1 MENENQKSAVII
13 GAGAAGLAA
22 ALELLDKSDI
32 KPVILEAT
40 NQAGGLASTPFFNG
54 NRTELFG
61 QRIYFGSVDNRNWWQ
76 TVCESDQESDS
87 DNNNTATKLVTG
99 RQVSKIY
106 HDGKLLSFPFKAN
119 TKTLGQLGARE
130 LLNSTL
136 DRTTGKL
143 SAKEKPENLEQFFIQ
158 QYGKTLYEKL
168 FQPYAEKFWGTT
180 CDQISPEIG
189 IQRFEQ
195 FTASQAHSEFLGQSS
210 KPGAESFWSPINDEG
225 QVWTQLSNKI
235 IERGGEIHYKYRVDE
250 IDLDKNG
257 INSVSCVNPE
267 TQDRYAI
274 PADYCISTVPV
285 KQLIQ
290 SLDIDLPEDVR
301 TVSNRLPYRDLT
313 TIGLLC
319 DSADD
324 SESDLVD
331 NTETDQG
338 IDLCFHVYDSKLKT
352 CRLQKLYGRN
362 NALKPGQCWVSLDY
376 LCNDGEALCELS
388 DTDLIELATSE
399 AEIMGMIKPGQ
410 IVESLAIRT
419 PKAYPVYSGSYNNFE
434 TLQQYLDGIGNLY
447 LAGRNGLHQYN
458 NIEHA
463 IETAIDAV
471 SGILKTK
478 TELAD

>member
-1 MENENQKSAVII
+1 MANNNQKSAIII
-13 GAGAAGLAA
+13 GAGPAGLAA

-61 QRIYFGSVDNRNWWQ
+61 QRLYFGSPDIRHWWQ
-76 TVCESDQESDS
+76 SVFQSNLESENDS
-87 DNNNTATKLVTG
+87 IVTELLTG
-99 RQVSKIY
+99 QQVSKIY
-106 HDGKLLSFPFKAN
+106 HDGKLLNFPFKAN
-119 TKTLGQLGARE
+119 AKTLGQLGARE

-143 SAKEKPENLEQFFIQ
+143 STKENPENLEQFFIH

-168 FQPYAEKFWGTT
+168 FKPYAEKFWGTS

-189 IQRFEQ
+189 TQRFEQ
-195 FTASQAHSEFLGQSS
+195 FTASQSHSDFLNQSS
-210 KPGAESFWSPINDEG
+210 KSDAESFWLPNNDNG

-301 TVSNRLPYRDLT
+301 AVSNRLPYRDLIT
-313 TIGLLC
+313 VGLLC
-319 DSADD
+319 
-324 SESDLVD
+324 ELVGDLEPAQNLD
-331 NTETDQG
+331 H
-338 IDLCFHVYDSKLKT
+338 CFHIYDSSFKS

-362 NALKPGQCWVSLDY
+362 HAVRPVHFWVSVDY
-376 LCNDGEALCELS
+376 LCNDGEALAEFSDSEL
-388 DTDLIELATSE
+388 TELAISE
-399 AEIMGMIKPGQ
+399 AEEMGGIKSRQ
-410 IVESLAIRT
+410 AIESLVIRT
-419 PKAYPVYSGSYNNFE
+419 SKAYPIYSGSYKDFE
-434 TLQQYLDGIGNLY
+434 TLKQFLDGIGNLF

-463 IETAIDAV
+463 IETAIAAV
-471 SGILKTK
+471 SNILQ
-478 TELAD
+478 TETED